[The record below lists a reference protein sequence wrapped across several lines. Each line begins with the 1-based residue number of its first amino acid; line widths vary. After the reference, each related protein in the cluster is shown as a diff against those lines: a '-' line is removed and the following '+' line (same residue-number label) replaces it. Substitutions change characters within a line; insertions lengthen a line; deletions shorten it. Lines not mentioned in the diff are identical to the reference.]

1 MREGETVSKMT
12 SIFNRLREPSTWAG
26 ISVLGLVFGLPE
38 GTIQAVGQV
47 VGGVAALGAIYL
59 TEKP

>member
-1 MREGETVSKMT
+1 MGKVLS
-12 SIFNRLREPSTWAG
+12 RLREPSTWAG

-38 GTIQAVGQV
+38 GTVQALGQV

-59 TEKP
+59 GEKP